1 MVRIKV
7 IMPEIASAGYDAL
20 CGILELEFSQD
31 GQIWQ
36 FYDVPETVWYA
47 LRQSKAVQTFF
58 NTNIIG
64 IYKSKRIS

>member
-1 MVRIKV
+1 MKRIKV

-20 CGILELEFSQD
+20 CGILELEFLND

-36 FYDVPETVWYA
+36 FFDVPESVWYTF
-47 LRQSKAVQTFF
+47 RKSEAVWAFY

-64 IYKSKRIS
+64 IYKARRIR